1 MAAQKSSPRAIALL
15 TSKRFWIGFIA
26 ACAMLFVLDHV
37 QDVANSVLNAS
48 VIYQRLLTAGFKPLY
63 PRNTTIIEIRN
74 GREPAD
80 VTLVNVCQQRLFL
93 SRLLEV
99 VGNPKVAATALV
111 IDKVFSREAC
121 RSTNTCSPTAACDGT
136 PKLQETVRVLLKDRV
151 RIIVGR
157 QFEYDESQDPPLKL
171 LPSLEFPTAD
181 TGERVV
187 DAALNLDD
195 DTRRAALV
203 WSGRGEGKDGSIVQL
218 ETLGFR
224 AAASRDSKLLD
235 VNSRLRSFYKEPHGP
250 FAGFLPSGAFDDYT
264 FSAIE
269 VLCGRGSG
277 PKTEW
282 QTCAAPDQAALASM
296 RGRVI
301 LIGENYSGVDQHD
314 TVVGIMPGVR
324 LWANYVEAIF
334 DDNLFDRVPNWITY
348 LFGFVVLLSL
358 ELVKRT
364 LRSYQRAAAIA
375 MVVAGTYL
383 ICYFVVRTAGYYLN
397 PAVGIVGAV
406 FSYIGQL
413 VTSRFVPGDSTG

>member
-1 MAAQKSSPRAIALL
+1 MV
-15 TSKRFWIGFIA
+15 
-26 ACAMLFVLDHV
+26 FVLDHV
-37 QDVANSVLNAS
+37 QDVANSVLNAG

-63 PRNTTIIEIRN
+63 PRNTTIVEIRN

-93 SRLLEV
+93 SRLLKV
-99 VGNPKVAATALV
+99 VGDPKVGATALA

-121 RSTNTCSPTAACDGT
+121 RSTNACSPAQSCDGT
-136 PKLQETVRVLLKDRV
+136 PKLQETVRLLLNDRV

-157 QFEYDESQDPPLKL
+157 QFEYDESQNPPLKL
-171 LPSLEFPTAD
+171 LPALEFPPAD

-203 WSGRGEGKDGSIVQL
+203 WSGRGEGDDRSIVPL
-218 ETLGFR
+218 ETLGFLS
-224 AAASRDSKLLD
+224 ATSRDSKLLE

-282 QTCAAPDQAALASM
+282 QTCAAPDQALLATM

-324 LWANYVEAIF
+324 LWANYIEAIF
-334 DDNLFDRVPNWITY
+334 DDNLFHPVPNWITY
-348 LFGFVVLLSL
+348 LFGFVVFLSL

-364 LRSYQRAAAIA
+364 LLSYQRAVAVV
-375 MVVAGTYL
+375 MVVGASYL

-397 PAVGIVGAV
+397 PGVGIVGAL
-406 FSYIGQL
+406 FSYIGEL
-413 VTSRFVPGDSTG
+413 GKSRLSPETASE